1 MRDIREILSKCSQ
14 QFGESNFG
22 LSSFQSRQNKEMPM
36 YLLSRDGFMLVVM
49 GGFTGAKARAR
60 SLSRS
65 LPLFFPSKTMC
76 PRASFAHERGNMTH
90 GMDSRCNGVFKA
102 CSWAFLRK
110 HDLG

>member
-49 GGFTGAKARAR
+49 GGFTGAKARA
-60 SLSRS
+60 
-65 LPLFFPSKTMC
+65 LPLSISPSLFSVKNHVPTSIFC
-76 PRASFAHERGNMTH
+76 P
-90 GMDSRCNGVFKA
+90 
-102 CSWAFLRK
+102 
-110 HDLG
+110 